1 MWFKNATLL
10 SLPREYRI
18 DPLDLETALA
28 GAQLRSP
35 GDLEFETR
43 GFVPVIDRPTLAE
56 FDLIGDPY
64 PPQMSRTV
72 AGCTLIA
79 FATETRLLPASILQ
93 DAVAKLCQKHEAEH
107 GRRPGKRLR
116 KQFREQAL
124 GELLPRA
131 LIQRKRFNA
140 YWDSRLSL
148 LVVDT
153 TSDGVAEKVAAAL
166 RDALGSF
173 PCRPLSV
180 LASIPLLMSDWLI
193 SRHTP
198 RGFVLGE
205 ECLFKDPSDT
215 TRTITCRNQDLTA
228 DDIAEHGRAGNQ
240 VVQLGLEYEHR
251 IGLVLDSRCRLRK
264 LEFFDVVADKLADQ
278 EFDYPAARVDA
289 EFTLMAL
296 ELRGLFTRLDE
307 ILRFESTAPTGEQR
321 GAIGDLLDSVNRSGM
336 TVTISAGDTEITLGN
351 GERKV
356 VQKAA
361 RELDDLLRQDGASAT
376 LTDSAGNVLG
386 EFGDVAD
393 SCPATAVE
401 G

>member
-1 MWFKNATLL
+1 MLFKNATQL

-18 DPLDLETALA
+18 DPLELEEALA

-56 FDLIGDPY
+56 FDLVGDPY

-93 DAVAKLCQKHEAEH
+93 DAVAKLCKKHEAEH

-116 KQFREQAL
+116 NEFREQAL

-131 LIQRKRFNA
+131 LIQRKRVNA

-153 TSDGVAEKVAAAL
+153 TSDGVAEKVASAL

-180 LASIPLLMSDWLI
+180 LASLPLLMSDWLT
-193 SRHTP
+193 SCCAP

-228 DDIAEHGRAGNQ
+228 DDIAEHGRCGNQ
-240 VVQLGLEYEHR
+240 VTQLGLEYEQR

-264 LEFFDVVADKLADQ
+264 LEFFDVVAEKLADR
-278 EFDYPAARVDA
+278 EFDDPAARVDA

-296 ELRGLFTRLDE
+296 ELRDLFTRLDE
-307 ILRFESTAPTGEQR
+307 ILRFESTAPSGEQP
-321 GAIGDLLDSVNRSGM
+321 GAIGDPLDGANQSGM
-336 TVTISAGDTEITLGN
+336 TVTLTTGGRSVT
-351 GERKV
+351 V
-356 VQKAA
+356 
-361 RELDDLLRQDGASAT
+361 GAK
-376 LTDSAGNVLG
+376 
-386 EFGDVAD
+386 
-393 SCPATAVE
+393 
-401 G
+401 

>member
-10 SLPREYRI
+10 SLPRDFRI
-18 DPLDLETALA
+18 DPLELESALVN
-28 GAQLRSP
+28 AQIRTP

-43 GFVPVIDRPTLAE
+43 GFVPVIDRPVLAE

-64 PPQMSRTV
+64 PPQMSRTI
-72 AGCTLIA
+72 AGATLFS
-79 FATETRLLPASILQ
+79 FATDTRLLPASILQ

-116 KQFREQAL
+116 NQFREQAL

-131 LIQRKRFNA
+131 LVQRKRFNA
-140 YWDSRLSL
+140 YWDARSSL

-153 TSDGVAEKVAAAL
+153 TSDGVAEKVAAAI
-166 RDALGSF
+166 REALGSF

-180 LASIPLLMSDWLI
+180 LASLPLLMSEWLT

-198 RGFVLGE
+198 RGLVLGE

-228 DDIAEHGRAGNQ
+228 DDIVEHGRAGNQ
-240 VVQLGLEYEHR
+240 VAQLGLEYEQR
-251 IGLVLDSRCRLRK
+251 IGFVLDSRCRLRK

-278 EFDYPAARVDA
+278 ELDDPAARVDA

-296 ELRGLFTRLDE
+296 ELRNLFTLLDE
-307 ILRFESTAPTGEQR
+307 ILRFEHMTTSGEQ
-321 GAIGDLLDSVNRSGM
+321 GAIRDLLDNVSRSGM
-336 TVTISAGDTEITLGN
+336 TVTISTGESEITIGN
-351 GERKV
+351 GERRV

-361 RELDDLLRQDGASAT
+361 RELDDLLRQDGASAA
-376 LTDSAGNVLG
+376 LTDAAGNVLG
-386 EFGDVAD
+386 EFGDAD
-393 SCPATAVE
+393 SCAATAVE

>member
-10 SLPREYRI
+10 SLPRDFMI

-35 GDLEFETR
+35 GDLELDTR
-43 GFVPVIDRPTLAE
+43 GFVPVIDRPVLTE

-72 AGCTLIA
+72 ARCTLIA
-79 FATETRLLPASILQ
+79 FATDTRLLPASILQ
-93 DAVAKLCQKHEAEH
+93 YAVAKLCQKHEAEH

-116 KQFREQAL
+116 NQFREQAL

-153 TSDGVAEKVAAAL
+153 ASDKVAEGVASAL

-180 LASIPLLMSDWLI
+180 LASLPLLMSEWLI

-198 RGFVLGE
+198 RGLVLGE
-205 ECLFKDPSDT
+205 ECLFRDPSDAA
-215 TRTITCRNQDLTA
+215 RTITCRNQDLTA
-228 DDIAEHGRAGNQ
+228 DDIAEHGRIGNQ
-240 VVQLGLEYEHR
+240 VTQLGIEYEQR
-251 IGLVLDSRCRLRK
+251 IGFVLDSRCRLRK

-278 EFDYPAARVDA
+278 EFDDPAARVDA

-296 ELRGLFTRLDE
+296 ELRDLFTRLDE
-307 ILRFESTAPTGEQR
+307 ILRFKSTAPVGEQR

-336 TVTISAGDTEITLGN
+336 TVTISTGDSEIVLGN

-361 RELDDLLRQDGASAT
+361 RDLDDLLRQDGASAT
-376 LTDSAGNVLG
+376 LTDSAGNVLA
-386 EFGDVAD
+386 EFGDAD

>member
-10 SLPREYRI
+10 SLPRDSRI
-18 DPLDLETALA
+18 DPLELEAALA
-28 GAQLRSP
+28 GAKLRLP

-43 GFVPVIDRPTLAE
+43 GFVPVIDRPVLAE
-56 FDLIGDPY
+56 FDLIGDPS
-64 PPQMSRTV
+64 PPQMSRTISG
-72 AGCTLIA
+72 ATLFA
-79 FATETRLLPASILQ
+79 FATATRLLPASILQ
-93 DAVAKLCQKHEAEH
+93 DAVAKLCKKHEAEH
-107 GRRPGKRLR
+107 GRRPGKRLHN
-116 KQFREQAL
+116 QFREQAL

-131 LIQRKRFNA
+131 LVQIKRFNA

-148 LVVDT
+148 MVIDT
-153 TSDGVAEKVAAAL
+153 TSDGVAEKVSAAL
-166 RDALGSF
+166 RDALGSL

-180 LASIPLLMSDWLI
+180 LASLPLLMSEWLI
-193 SRHTP
+193 SRQTP

-215 TRTITCRNQDLTA
+215 TRTITCRNHDLTA
-228 DDIAEHGRAGNQ
+228 DDIAEHGRCGNQ
-240 VVQLGLEYEHR
+240 VTQLGMEYEQR
-251 IGLVLDSRCRLRK
+251 MGFVLDARCRLRK

-278 EFDYPAARVDA
+278 EFDDPAARVDA

-307 ILRFESTAPTGEQR
+307 ILRFESTA
-321 GAIGDLLDSVNRSGM
+321 ANANGDLLDNVKRSGM
-336 TVTISAGDTEITLGN
+336 TVTISTGDTEIVLGN
-351 GERKV
+351 GERRV

-361 RELDDLLRQDGASAT
+361 RELDDLLREDGASAT

-386 EFGDVAD
+386 EFGDAD
-393 SCPATAVE
+393 SCAATAVE